1 MCAMATVMNCKIT
14 AFFFHNLK
22 IYVMPCSFSHESA
35 ASFVEIETLLIM
47 CTPYWPT
54 HDSFSAFY
62 SALLFL
68 AKFYAQHF
76 VGHEMLVYR
85 Q

>member
-35 ASFVEIETLLIM
+35 ASFVEIETLVADTRFIQCFLF
-47 CTPYWPT
+47 CT
-54 HDSFSAFY
+54 SFLS
-62 SALLFL
+62 
-68 AKFYAQHF
+68 
-76 VGHEMLVYR
+76 
-85 Q
+85 